1 MGLMAMPVMDVGEV
15 RMRVRERFV
24 GVLMGMGLL
33 ARVIRSVFV
42 SMVLVMHVAVAVS
55 ERLMAMRV
63 RMALGEV
70 QP

>member
-1 MGLMAMPVMDVGEV
+1 MAMPVMDVGEV

-24 GVLMGMGLL
+24 GVLMRMGLL